1 MGYDYMQLIENY
13 SVYQW
18 AKERFKEHEEEAQK
32 EIDYIA
38 LRMKEK
44 FRAGLTFS
52 SKEISI
58 LVNYE
63 VFPYERQEGE
73 SFDHGYIWV
82 DYIFDVDE
90 DEHYMMTFAWHDD
103 YGVPEWDSQ
112 EGVKCEYKEIKMM
125 KWVPVEE

>member
-1 MGYDYMQLIENY
+1 MGYDYTRLIEDYCNY
-13 SVYQW
+13 RW
-18 AKERFKEHEEEAQK
+18 ATDRLYDNEEEAQK
-32 EIDYIA
+32 EIDYIT

-44 FRAGLTFS
+44 FRAGLAFS
-52 SKEISI
+52 SKEIRI
-58 LVNYE
+58 LIRYE
-63 VFPYERQEGE
+63 IFPYECQDGE
-73 SFDHGYIWV
+73 NFDHGYIWR

-90 DEHYMMTFAWHDD
+90 NEHYMMTFAWHDD